1 MKEFAKAGE
10 SNRII
15 YIEFQYYQIGLDEE
29 WLSKMSN
36 MIGDALVVRREIL
49 LQRLHG
55 SSLSPY
61 PQEDIEYIVENM
73 HKPID
78 VLFVKDYYQFMIYE
92 ELDPSIPYIVGVDCS
107 TGTNKDNNAIT
118 GINPYTTR
126 PTFEFACSYVGETL
140 YEQII
145 IELVTRHVPK
155 AIVCVERN
163 SVGDGIIDHLLQS
176 RIASRLYYDRAK
188 DLTEENKKEY
198 ETIESMLKKQA
209 AQKSFYGVYT
219 EGNSREAMFAIL
231 ARRISENKDDFVA
244 ENVITDISR
253 LVRASSGKILAGPG
267 FHDDSVMSYLIAMY
281 VLYHGNNL
289 QIFGYYPGEREEK
302 PRNQGIH
309 ERTESELNK
318 VLPADIAQAIMEEKE
333 AMKALDYEAILRNAI
348 EKSQAETSRLVN
360 SSLNFTPEGLDSNNK
375 YTTFEDEISD
385 YDMGFFDDLNGLGG
399 SSDSGGSFPW

>member
-1 MKEFAKAGE
+1 MEEFAKAGD

-61 PQEDIEYIVENM
+61 AQEDIEYIVENM
-73 HKPID
+73 HRPID
-78 VLFVKDYYQFMIYE
+78 TLFIKDYYQFKVYE
-92 ELDPSIPYIVGVDCS
+92 EIDPTIPYIVGVDCS
-107 TGTNKDNNAIT
+107 TGTLKDNNAIT

-126 PTFEFACSYVGETL
+126 PAFEFACSYVGETL

-145 IELVTRHVPK
+145 IELVTRHIPK
-155 AIVCVERN
+155 AIVCIERN

-188 DLTEENKKEY
+188 DLTEENKKQY
-198 ETIESMLKKQA
+198 ETVESMLKKQA

-253 LVRASSGKILAGPG
+253 LVRTSSGKVAAGPG
-267 FHDDSVMSYLIAMY
+267 SIITINSTFLI
-281 VLYHGNNL
+281 H
-289 QIFGYYPGEREEK
+289 
-302 PRNQGIH
+302 
-309 ERTESELNK
+309 
-318 VLPADIAQAIMEEKE
+318 
-333 AMKALDYEAILRNAI
+333 
-348 EKSQAETSRLVN
+348 
-360 SSLNFTPEGLDSNNK
+360 
-375 YTTFEDEISD
+375 
-385 YDMGFFDDLNGLGG
+385 
-399 SSDSGGSFPW
+399 